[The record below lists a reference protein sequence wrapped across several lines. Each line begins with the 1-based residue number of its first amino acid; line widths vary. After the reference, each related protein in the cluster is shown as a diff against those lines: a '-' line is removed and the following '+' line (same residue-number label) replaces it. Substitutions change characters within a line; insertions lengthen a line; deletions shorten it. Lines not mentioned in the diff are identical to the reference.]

1 MYPNSIGRGR
11 HPMADDSNPAPARL
25 EGVQAKRST
34 LTQAAGAPQV
44 GRREAPAP
52 TRDPARTRRIV
63 VGLLLSVVVVVAV
76 LGLVMG
82 LAADISR

>member
-1 MYPNSIGRGR
+1 
-11 HPMADDSNPAPARL
+11 MADDSNPTPARP

-34 LTQAAGAPQV
+34 LTQAAGTPQV

-63 VGLLLSVVVVVAV
+63 VGLLLSVVVVGAV

>member
-1 MYPNSIGRGR
+1 
-11 HPMADDSNPAPARL
+11 MADDSNPAPARP

-34 LTQAAGAPQV
+34 LTQAA
-44 GRREAPAP
+44 EAPAP